1 MEDWPVAKSARHLP
15 VKQATRRFESCPASQ
30 FVAEYLEWLQS
41 GLISR
46 TREFDSR
53 LRNQDRALQRKLELQ
68 RQVRAGVV

>member
-1 MEDWPVAKSARHLP
+1 MWRSQVVRHLT
-15 VKQATRRFESCPASQ
+15 VNQVMRRFESYRHSQ